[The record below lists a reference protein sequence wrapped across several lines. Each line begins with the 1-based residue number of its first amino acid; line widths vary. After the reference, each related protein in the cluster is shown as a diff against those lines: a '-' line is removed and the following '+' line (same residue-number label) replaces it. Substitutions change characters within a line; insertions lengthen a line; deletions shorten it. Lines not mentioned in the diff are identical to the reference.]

1 MQKLVTIYL
10 DNQAY
15 MGDKWIKGSHAD
27 KHGFVESH
35 LKEDLAAGWK
45 VVSLVGFGGADGI
58 SARGWLSVLLEKPTD
73 A

>member
-27 KHGFVESH
+27 KHGFVEEYLGDELSKGWRVVS
-35 LKEDLAAGWK
+35 LASFGGATDGMAAGWVT
-45 VVSLVGFGGADGI
+45 VV
-58 SARGWLSVLLEKPTD
+58 LEKE
-73 A
+73 